1 MNSGEVRRKKI
12 DPKEVEAFLRL
23 LARIL
28 LRLLGEE
35 NGGQREAQ
43 SKA

>member
-1 MNSGEVRRKKI
+1 MVETEVWRKI

-35 NGGQREAQ
+35 KASQQEAQ

>member
-1 MNSGEVRRKKI
+1 MAESTEVRRKI
-12 DPKEVEAFLRL
+12 DPKVEAFLRL

-35 NGGQREAQ
+35 DGGKREVQ

>member
-1 MNSGEVRRKKI
+1 MNAGEVRRKI

-35 NGGQREAQ
+35 DGGKREAQ
-43 SKA
+43 SEA